1 MAVHGMTRR
10 IPFNA
15 FNAFNVFNVFNG
27 FKPATVAGLER
38 RSVEQQSI
46 KVRLDVSGA
55 GIESGQ

>member
-1 MAVHGMTRR
+1 MTRR